1 MFMPMACLNGQRGSP
16 RPDPAERR
24 ARVWRGL
31 TVQAAAVVLF
41 ASALAPA
48 WAADRALIIG
58 IDDYRFDGLDLP
70 PNSSSVDAQNLKTLA
85 VERLGFSAENVK
97 ILINEQASRDAILS
111 AVDDWLI
118 AGTGPGDRVLFTY
131 SGHGYYV
138 ADQDGD
144 EEDGRD
150 EVLVPWDTTR
160 SSDGEIGNLL
170 RDDTLRERF
179 DLLSDRETL
188 VLVDSCHSGTV
199 TRAVAGADT
208 EEASSY
214 MRNAAAL
221 RGFGTMSGGTM
232 SGLGTRSGDDVL
244 DPDAHAN
251 SFVPMETARAARVF
265 SAAAAS
271 EVAWVDPHATP
282 QQGVFTRSL
291 IEAVGE
297 GRADANG
304 NGIISNAEVLSYL
317 RTASQRFCEGNPQCS
332 SLTPTLE
339 TSESLIG
346 HDFRTG
352 EKAPSTA
359 TGVTDGLGKPTAD
372 ISLAIEPSARVRLG
386 ETVVFVA
393 RSSIDGYLILLDIN
407 ADGAV
412 TQLFPNRFTGED
424 NAVRQGQTVRIPDE
438 RYGFD
443 FRAIEPVG
451 RGHLVAII
459 ASEKVTP
466 EGLLAANRD
475 LATIADPQPYLDQ
488 MADSLVGAW
497 SRQSSGRPLVWG
509 YVQTPY
515 EIEP

>member
-1 MFMPMACLNGQRGSP
+1 MLKTMACLHGQRERP
-16 RPDPAERR
+16 RPGPAGRST
-24 ARVWRGL
+24 RVWRGL

-48 WAADRALIIG
+48 WAADRALLIG

-85 VERLGFSAENVK
+85 VEQLGFKAENVK
-97 ILINEQASRDAILS
+97 VLINEQASRDAILS

-131 SGHGYYV
+131 SGHGFYV
-138 ADQDGD
+138 TDQDGD

-150 EVLVPWDTTR
+150 EVLVPWDTTK

-179 DLLSDRETL
+179 DQLSDRETL
-188 VLVDSCHSGTV
+188 VLVDSCHSGTA
-199 TRAVAGADT
+199 TRAVAVADT
-208 EEASSY
+208 DQASVY

-221 RGFGTMSGGTM
+221 RELDAL
-232 SGLGTRSGDDVL
+232 SGLGTRGGDDVL
-244 DPDAHAN
+244 EPDAHAN

-265 SAAAAS
+265 SAATAS
-271 EVAWVDPHATP
+271 EVAWVDPRATP
-282 QQGVFTRSL
+282 QQGVFTRGL

-339 TSESLIG
+339 TNESLIG

-352 EKAPSTA
+352 EKAPSPA

-386 ETVVFVA
+386 DTVVFVA

-407 ADGAV
+407 ADGEV
-412 TQLFPNRFTGED
+412 TQVFPNRFSGDD
-424 NAVRQGQTVRIPDE
+424 NAVRKGQAVRIPDE

-497 SRQSSGRPLVWG
+497 SRESSGRPLVWG

-515 EIEP
+515 DIEP